1 MSHRAP
7 SEDPSLEE
15 PMLDDDARSPLVGI
29 DLSAWQVPP
38 PPAELADA
46 VLARL
51 REPVPVAAAEAP
63 PMATSKRWRWLVL
76 GAAAA
81 GVALAVWGYTARPGD
96 RAAGELV
103 TGAAQHLELGA
114 VRVDSDPGA
123 ELRWRRAG
131 QVWSA
136 RQTRGAVTWSVPRGE
151 TLQLELGPTRGQ
163 EQGMTSGQRTTS
175 GAMGLWTND
184 ARLRVEV
191 SMNRTDARVLTAS
204 AATSAAVALAT
215 VILYQGHV
223 KATSGGVTVN
233 LSAGD
238 VARLVAGQPP
248 AVMSRSVPATNA
260 VVRIEDCDPGQGP
273 LELYRSPNPG
283 QPEVVAVGVY
293 QAGGPLRFELGEESE
308 PNPPVLNPPPR
319 SLQPARVRDRRTTPH
334 VLVLTSY
341 EPVEW
346 ALDLAGSAV
355 TRVLVSGYHA
365 SRVTGAGAAPVEL
378 VSGEGSDRAAGFAYQ
393 TVEREEDLV
402 RADEDWLELDGFVR
416 QRVGAPIA
424 YFAGCYQGSQV
435 VVQ

>member
-1 MSHRAP
+1 MSRRAP
-7 SEDPSLEE
+7 SDARSLEE
-15 PMLDDDARSPLVGI
+15 SMLDDEAGSPLDGI

-38 PPAELADA
+38 PPPDLADS

-51 REPVPVAAAEAP
+51 RQPVPVVAAEAP
-63 PMATSKRWRWLVL
+63 SPNPSKRWRWLGL
-76 GAAAA
+76 GAVAA
-81 GVALAVWGYTARPGD
+81 GVALAVWGYTARPGE

-103 TGAAQHLELGA
+103 ASAAQHLDLGA
-114 VRVDSDPGA
+114 VRADVDPGA

-131 QVWSA
+131 QSLSA
-136 RQTRGAVTWSVPRGE
+136 RQRRGAVTWSVPRRE
-151 TLQLELGPTRGQ
+151 TLELALGQ
-163 EQGMTSGQRTTS
+163 EQDTTSGQRTTS
-175 GAMGLWTND
+175 RAMGLWTSD
-184 ARLRVEV
+184 ARMRVEV

-233 LSAGD
+233 LGAGD

-248 AVMSRSVPATNA
+248 EVTSRSVPAPATNA
-260 VVRIEDCDPGQGP
+260 VVRIEDCAPEQGP

-293 QAGGPLRFELGEESE
+293 HAGGSAWPESE
-308 PNPPVLNPPPR
+308 EDPAPSSLPVLQR
-319 SLQPARVRDRRTTPH
+319 ARVRDTRATPH

-346 ALDLAGSAV
+346 VLDLSGAAV

-365 SRVTGAGAAPVEL
+365 SRVTGAASVPVEL
-378 VSGEGSDRAAGFAYQ
+378 FSGEAGDDAGEYAYQ
-393 TVEREEDLV
+393 TVEREEELV
-402 RADEDWLELDGFVR
+402 RADDDWLALEGFVR

-424 YFAGCYQGSQV
+424 HFAGCYQGSQV